1 MYNRAMDKIRDEM
14 AKHPS
19 NPGIQFL
26 GGWLTGQLE
35 QKPETAQKILAEG
48 KSIEGAFG
56 EIRKY
61 AEKHKTGNFA
71 FVPPEKALEIVSGY
85 YGLEINQPEEPQ
97 APAQRRPE
105 ADDLD
110 LDTLLGGL

>member
-1 MYNRAMDKIRDEM
+1 MQKVFFGAKGCQNRRFWEKPLYNGDFVCYNFSITYY
-14 AKHPS
+14 
-19 NPGIQFL
+19 PGKQR
-26 GGWLTGQLE
+26 E
-35 QKPETAQKILAEG
+35 
-48 KSIEGAFG
+48 SIEGAFG

-85 YGLEINQPEEPQ
+85 YGLDMNQPEEPQ

-110 LDTLLGGL
+110 LDALLGGL